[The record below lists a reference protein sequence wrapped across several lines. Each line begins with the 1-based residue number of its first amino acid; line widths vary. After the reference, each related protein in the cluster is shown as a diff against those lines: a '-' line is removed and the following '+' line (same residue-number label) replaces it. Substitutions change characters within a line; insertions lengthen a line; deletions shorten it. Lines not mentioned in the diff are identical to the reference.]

1 MLVLHP
7 HYQYHNKEGT
17 NIKKNYTNIP
27 DEVRRVLT
35 DESISLIDRI
45 KFAEDR
51 KAERWYSYDRVM
63 TLVGV
68 PSTTFN
74 RYQLVIRANN
84 DEIYHRVATGKLRVS
99 MAVDLLKQMDYP
111 FRDRLKRMGASIIYI
126 GSRHVIY
133 EYRNS
138 CYLGVAY
145 PARGRNNSLK
155 ETHYL
160 ERLYR
165 IDNEPYAVDTIT
177 RLINDGYSIGRTL
190 LVRTPDWKSAGAL
203 RHYLYAAYHHTD
215 LAQILREK
223 VEYKKKTEWPS
234 AGVVCADLRITNLIG
249 SMEKESPFITGKT
262 SVVRRGKD
270 IVITRKVDGLVTYV
284 DYSPELYHVLNSYGA
299 LHTKAND
306 KRLSLC
312 IDGKHDVYLYHLRM
326 IEHLYGLPKDTEG
339 LIANID
345 RFRAEQL
352 GQDYI
357 VDHIDNDS
365 TNDRLSNLMLITT
378 GQNNAKRYI
387 KEGLEKVGYPFF
399 LWAERYDNTA
409 IKMQAGYI
417 SQFKRPCFMVE
428 GVFTVKQFL
437 EEAQCFVD
445 SAREQCTI
453 FEEFDRLEK
462 ELQKQEEKQ
471 D

>member
-1 MLVLHP
+1 M
-7 HYQYHNKEGT
+7 
-17 NIKKNYTNIP
+17 
-27 DEVRRVLT
+27 
-35 DESISLIDRI
+35 
-45 KFAEDR
+45 
-51 KAERWYSYDRVM
+51 
-63 TLVGV
+63 
-68 PSTTFN
+68 
-74 RYQLVIRANN
+74 
-84 DEIYHRVATGKLRVS
+84 
-99 MAVDLLKQMDYP
+99 
-111 FRDRLKRMGASIIYI
+111 
-126 GSRHVIY
+126 
-133 EYRNS
+133 
-138 CYLGVAY
+138 
-145 PARGRNNSLK
+145 
-155 ETHYL
+155 
-160 ERLYR
+160 
-165 IDNEPYAVDTIT
+165 
-177 RLINDGYSIGRTL
+177 
-190 LVRTPDWKSAGAL
+190 
-203 RHYLYAAYHHTD
+203 
-215 LAQILREK
+215 
-223 VEYKKKTEWPS
+223 
-234 AGVVCADLRITNLIG
+234 
-249 SMEKESPFITGKT
+249 
-262 SVVRRGKD
+262 RRGKD

-326 IEHLYGLPKDTEG
+326 IEHLYGLPKDTEE

-453 FEEFDRLEK
+453 FEEFDKLEK

-471 D
+471 G